1 MPPKKQIFKNTGR
14 YTIQKKENIKKK
26 KKKKTNLNFKKKKK
40 KKKILSDF

>member
-26 KKKKTNLNFKKKKK
+26 KKK
-40 KKKILSDF
+40 ILSDFWEGQ